1 MFFMVIFLSKGFHG
15 KPGDHGGK
23 SREFSRQAFS
33 AFHEAMLGGA
43 KFGSLTNQK

>member
-1 MFFMVIFLSKGFHG
+1 MGNLGTMGE
-15 KPGDHGGK
+15 K

-43 KFGSLTNQK
+43 KFGSLNNQK